1 MIFKQ
6 STTTALMG
14 CIVMLIAF
22 GIIIW
27 NAYFSTQPT
36 QIRAENL
43 IESLYILATSLG
55 FMLLS
60 LYFTHTGR

>member
-1 MIFKQ
+1 MTIKQ

-14 CIVMLIAF
+14 CIVMLIAISMF
-22 GIIIW
+22 IW
-27 NAYFSTQPT
+27 NIYFSTQPT

-43 IESLYILATSLG
+43 IEALYILATSLG

-60 LYFTHTGR
+60 LYFNDTGR